1 MDAKSPHIKNRD
13 TPQWG
18 LYQRNM
24 FWKVNEGE
32 VPPFNTRES
41 ILSSLPPFVRPS
53 PYTPYLNLSQL
64 THQLTPLPLPP
75 TDPDA
80 LESLARQKLSQN
92 GWLYASSNAG
102 LSHTH
107 LANRQAFFRHKL
119 IPRQLVDTNERS
131 TLTTLSVGG
140 MKWKVSAPIGI
151 APVGI
156 NKIYHDRGELA
167 VAKAAGE
174 LGLVYSLS
182 TAGSYPIEDV
192 GAANDAGRADRFVAN
207 KNLDNL
213 TTDKGGN
220 HHENSRKVP
229 SAPRFFQLYMPH
241 DDELTLSLLKRAHV
255 AGFEACILTTD
266 TPQLGWRHDDVAT
279 SNYAFYRGIGGEMGF
294 TDPVFQKRMR
304 AAGVDDPSKDPVKA
318 ATMWIDT
325 IWHGRAWSWEKAVW
339 ARDKWREIAGRDKP
353 FLIKGIQSVSD
364 AKRARELG
372 FEGVVVSNHAGRQVD
387 GAVGSLDAL
396 ESIVKAVGGDDDD
409 DKNFTVMFDSGVR
422 GAADVMK
429 ALALGAKFVF
439 IGRLWIWGLAI
450 MGEEGVR
457 HVLRSL
463 LADFDILMN
472 VMGVRSVEEIVGNGD
487 LLESGPRVYGLLNEK
502 SKL

>member
-1 MDAKSPHIKNRD
+1 V
-13 TPQWG
+13 PQ
-18 LYQRNM
+18 
-24 FWKVNEGE
+24 
-32 VPPFNTRES
+32 FNT
-41 ILSSLPPFVRPS
+41 
-53 PYTPYLNLSQL
+53 
-64 THQLTPLPLPP
+64 H
-75 TDPDA
+75 PDA

-119 IPRQLVDTNERS
+119 VPRQLIDTNERS
-131 TLTTLSVGG
+131 TRTTLRVGG
-140 MKWKVSAPIGI
+140 KKWEVSAPFGM

-167 VAKAAGE
+167 VAKVAGE
-174 LGLVYSLS
+174 LGLMYGLS
-182 TAGSYPIEDV
+182 TGGSYPIEDV
-192 GAANDAGRADRFVAN
+192 GRANDEGRANRTEAN
-207 KNLDNL
+207 KNLGD
-213 TTDKGGN
+213 GN
-220 HHENSRKVP
+220 EHKVP
-229 SAPRFFQLYMPH
+229 EAPRVFQLYMPH
-241 DDELTLSLLKRAHV
+241 DDELTISLLKRAHE

-279 SNYAFYRGIGGEMGF
+279 SNYAFYRGIGGELGF
-294 TDPVFQKRMR
+294 TDPVFQKRMK
-304 AAGVDDPSKDPVKA
+304 AEGVDPTKDPVRA

-339 ARDKWREIAGRDKP
+339 ARQKWQEIAGKESP
-353 FLIKGIQSVSD
+353 FLIKGIQSAAD
-364 AKRARELG
+364 AKKAADLG

-396 ESIVKAVGGDDDD
+396 ENVVKAVGEREG
-409 DKNFTVMFDSGVR
+409 FTVMFDSGVR

-429 ALALGAKFVF
+429 ALALGARFVF

-457 HVLRSL
+457 HVMRGL
-463 LADFDILMN
+463 LADFDILLN
-472 VMGVRSVEEIVGNGD
+472 VMGVNSVKEIDGS